1 MMTFVG
7 FRNALINVWIHFDM
21 WRIKLFLWNPFI
33 RKTHHPQIIQDKLLQ
48 KIIDKNKDT
57 RFGRAHDFASIDS
70 YQSFCQAVPVHT
82 YEDLRT
88 YIESQENEKEP
99 GLNAEQPVM
108 YSQTSGTTGKPKY
121 IPVLP
126 STLSRYKFS
135 QALFAWV
142 QYSGAPGI
150 YQGKVL
156 AIGSPTI
163 EGYLDTGT
171 PYGSMSGLILASM
184 PTPVKL
190 KFVVPPEV
198 FEITDYRLKYLL
210 IAAFSLKEPD
220 ITLLASANP
229 STFLKLLD
237 VIKENYEILMKFI
250 ATADPHCLE
259 SDPELLDVIKKVRFK
274 PGRPRARQLQQFLG
288 RQEDLTYQDLW
299 PKLRTVTTWTSGSC
313 GVLLP
318 RLKPIL
324 PDPVQIIE
332 MGYLASE
339 FRGSLTVDAV
349 NNKCIPTF
357 HENFFEFVEREH
369 WETQIENFIRLEQ
382 VEAGK
387 QYYLFVTTQN
397 GLYRYFINDIIEI
410 EGSFN
415 NTPTLRFIQKGK
427 GITNLT
433 GEKLSENQVLESL
446 AILGGDLKFDL
457 DFFVLLADQER
468 LQYTLYVELPPQK
481 EIAEKLDEQLSI
493 QNIEFREKLKSGRLK
508 PTRVLFLK
516 PGSAEAYRKYHI
528 DRGQREGQFKVVR
541 LQYTQDCSFDFS
553 FLEHPQP

>member
-1 MMTFVG
+1 MTLAG
-7 FRNALINVWIHFDM
+7 FRNALINVWIFFDM
-21 WRIKLFLWNPFI
+21 WRIKFFLWDPFI
-33 RKTHHPQIIQDKLLQ
+33 RKTHRPQKIQDQLLQ
-48 KIIDKNKDT
+48 KIIGKNQDT
-57 RFGRAHDFASIDS
+57 QFGRAHGFDTIHS
-70 YQSFCQAVPVHT
+70 YQSFCDAVPVHT

-88 YIESQENEKEP
+88 YIESQENGNEP
-99 GLNAEQPVM
+99 ALNAEQPIM

-126 STLSRYKFS
+126 STLSQYKVS
-135 QALFAWV
+135 QALFAWA
-142 QYSGAPGI
+142 QFSGAPGI

-156 AIGSPTI
+156 AIGSPTT
-163 EGYLDTGT
+163 EGYLATGT
-171 PYGSMSGLILASM
+171 PYGSMSGLILESM

-190 KFVVPPEV
+190 KFVVPFEV
-198 FEITDYRLKYLL
+198 FAITDYRLKYLL
-210 IAAFSLKEPD
+210 IAAFSLREPN
-220 ITLLASANP
+220 ISLLASANP
-229 STFLKLLD
+229 STFLKLMD
-237 VIKENYEILMKFI
+237 VIQENYEILVKFI
-250 ATADPHCLE
+250 ATADPNGLE
-259 SDPELLDVIKKVRFK
+259 GEPGLLEIIKEIPFQ
-274 PGRPRARQLQQFLG
+274 PDRPRARQLKQFLG
-288 RQEDLTYQDLW
+288 RQKTLTYRDLW
-299 PKLRTVTTWTSGSC
+299 PHLRTVSTWTSGSC

-318 RLKPIL
+318 RLKPLL

-349 NNKCIPTF
+349 NNRCVPTF

-369 WETQIENFIRLEQ
+369 WEDQKKNFIRLEQ
-382 VEAGK
+382 VEEGK

-410 EGSFN
+410 GSPFN

-433 GEKLSENQVLESL
+433 GEKLSESQALESL
-446 AILGGDLKFDL
+446 EILGRDLKLDW

-468 LQYTLYVELPPQK
+468 LQYTLYLELLPQTGL
-481 EIAEKLDEQLSI
+481 AEKLDEQLSI

-508 PTRVLFLK
+508 PTRVIFLK
-516 PGSAEAYRKYHI
+516 PGSEDAYRKYYI

-541 LQYTQDCSFDFS
+541 LQYTKDCSFDFS
-553 FLEHPQP
+553 LWEHPQP